1 MGDRTMKK
9 AWYVVIAVVV
19 VAVLGIIFIP
29 RTFHNNNMMSDND
42 RMGMMGGGNSSDSKS
57 EGNSSH
63 MMSEP
68 DVELKDPGT
77 PLKQLNLPPILKPD
91 KKTDSDVYY
100 TVTAQSGQTSFK
112 DGTSTNTLGYNG
124 SYLGPVIQLTRGQK
138 VHIKE
143 VNDLDE
149 KTTFHWH
156 GAIISG
162 KADGGPHDPIK
173 PHSSRN
179 ISFTVDQPAATL
191 WFHPHPSGKTAEQ
204 VYEGLAGLI
213 YINDKQSK
221 KIALPKKYGVDDFP
235 LVVQDRTFD
244 SNNQFNYQQ
253 DYNADGTQGQNILVN
268 GTLNPYIDVSTRF
281 VRLRLL
287 DGSNAR
293 NFTFKLSNGQK
304 MYQVAGDGSF
314 LDKPVALNKLKL
326 SAAQRAEIVVDTKEI
341 PDGESLKLTAGGQN
355 VLTMKMGQRTEN
367 YSKLPTTLKKMSVAK
382 MPTGDVAKQKLVLS
396 GMSKMVQIN
405 GKQFDPD
412 RIDIHSKVGQKQVWT
427 IENKKEMMMNMIH
440 PFHLHGVQFRV
451 VSINGKKPPMN
462 LRGNLDTIQLNPGDV
477 YKITFTFEKK
487 GLYMYHCHILEHE
500 ENGMMGQVL
509 VE

>member
-1 MGDRTMKK
+1 
-9 AWYVVIAVVV
+9 
-19 VAVLGIIFIP
+19 
-29 RTFHNNNMMSDND
+29 MMSSND
-42 RMGMMGGGNSSDSKS
+42 HMGMMDDKDSSNSHSGSNNQSGK
-57 EGNSSH
+57 

-68 DVELKDPGT
+68 NVALKDPGT
-77 PLKQLNLPPILKPD
+77 PLQKLNLPPILKSD
-91 KKTDSDVYY
+91 KKTKSDVYY
-100 TVTAQSGQTSFK
+100 TVKAQTGQMNFK
-112 DGTSTNTLGYNG
+112 EGTTTNTLGYNG
-124 SYLGPVIQLTRGQK
+124 NYLGPVIQLTRGQR

-173 PHSSRN
+173 AHSSRN
-179 ISFTVDQPAATL
+179 ITFTVDQPAATL
-191 WFHPHPSGKTAEQ
+191 WFHPHPSGKTAQQ

-221 KIALPKKYGVDDFP
+221 KIALPKDYGVDDFP

-244 SNNQFNYQQ
+244 SAGQFNYQK
-253 DYNADGTQGQNILVN
+253 DYNVDGTQGENILVN

-281 VRLRLL
+281 IRLRLL

-304 MYQVAGDGSF
+304 IYQVAGDGSF
-314 LDKPVALNKLKL
+314 LDKPVALTKLKL
-326 SAAQRAEIVVDTKEI
+326 SAAQRAEIVIDTKNI
-341 PDGESLKLTAGGQN
+341 PDGDTLKLTSGDQN
-355 VLTMKMGQRTEN
+355 VLTMKMGQRSEN
-367 YSKLPTTLKKMSVAK
+367 YSKLPKALKKMPVAK

-412 RIDIHSKVGQKQVWT
+412 RIDIHSKVDQKQVWT

-451 VSINGKKPPMN
+451 ISINGKQPPMN
-462 LRGNLDTIQLNPGDV
+462 LRGDLDTIQLNPGDV
-477 YKITFTFEKK
+477 YKITFEFKKK

-509 VE
+509 VQ